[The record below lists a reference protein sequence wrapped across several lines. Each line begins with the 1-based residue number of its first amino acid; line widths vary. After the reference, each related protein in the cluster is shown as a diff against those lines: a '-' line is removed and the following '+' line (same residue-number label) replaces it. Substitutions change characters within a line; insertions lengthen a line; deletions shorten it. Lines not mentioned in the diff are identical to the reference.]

1 MFKWFNRLLSNKEDE
16 QQEVEINKDNNS
28 SQREVIG
35 KFRFP
40 IVPDNY
46 DFETESTNQLQVNE
60 TKIKSAD
67 IDYYNFETENKRRKE
82 RMERIKETQ
91 DKHSFKTTSFVSPVH
106 GNSTKVNISKP
117 INNPSTFENVKRAS
131 SNLDLYS
138 TLYKKVLE
146 NPISKEKTTEKSSE
160 ELDEYHQDVENSFP
174 IEVTSVAELQIEE
187 RIATEEIILKEEI
200 PNADIV
206 EAQVFEEAVIIKED
220 LVQKE
225 SIANRVPFNVIMFR
239 EDKEKLQESKV
250 THTGAYNLPKIDLLK
265 QAPSVVNNDN
275 DWIIKQAEVLD
286 KALHDFNV
294 GAKVVNYTAG
304 PSVTRYEVQP
314 EPGVKVN
321 KITNLAD
328 DLKLCLSA
336 KDIRIEAPIPGK
348 NTVGIEVPNKNS
360 RPVFLREI
368 IQSNIFA
375 QSSSP
380 LTVALGLD
388 IGGAPII
395 TDLQKMPH
403 GLIAGSTG
411 SGKSVCINSI
421 LVSIMYKANPSDVK
435 LMLIDPKMVE
445 LAPYNDIPHLIC
457 PVITDVKAATQALK
471 WAVEEMERRYELF
484 ASMGVRDLSRY
495 NEIASQDNTIP
506 KQPLMLIIIDE
517 LADLMM
523 VSPQDVE
530 EAICRIAQKARACGI
545 HLLLAT
551 QRPSVDVI
559 TGLIKA
565 NVPTRTAFS
574 VASQIDSRTILD
586 TSGAEK
592 LLGKGDML
600 FLANG
605 SSKPVRLQGTFVSDD
620 EIEKVVSFVRNQQKV
635 EYMFNQ
641 EHFINIS
648 SVASEDKDDLFKEAC
663 EFVVSQGS
671 ASTSMIQ
678 RRYRIGYNRAARLID
693 MMEDYGVISS
703 ANGSKARDVLISQ
716 DDLDALN

>member
-1 MFKWFNRLLSNKEDE
+1 MFKWFNKLLSNKEDDFKDLK
-16 QQEVEINKDNNS
+16 EVDINKEIHIPKS
-28 SQREVIG
+28 EVKG

-46 DFETESTNQLQVNE
+46 DFETENTNQLSSDE
-60 TKIKSAD
+60 TGNKSPE
-67 IDYYNFETENKRRKE
+67 IDNYDYELENKRRKE
-82 RMERIKETQ
+82 RMERIKDTQ
-91 DKHSFKTTSFVSPVH
+91 DKHSFKSSSFVSPVH
-106 GNSTKVNISKP
+106 GNSSKKDISNP
-117 INNPSTFENVKRAS
+117 TNNTSAYENVKRAS

-146 NPISKEKTTEKSSE
+146 NPSKVEKTTEKDSE
-160 ELDEYHQDVENSFP
+160 ELDDYHPVVETY
-174 IEVTSVAELQIEE
+174 IQ
-187 RIATEEIILKEEI
+187 
-200 PNADIV
+200 DIV
-206 EAQVFEEAVIIKED
+206 ECDKEIEKPIETDEITVIEEEPIVEEQLHEVVLPTKDDSVQV
-220 LVQKE
+220 E

-239 EDKEKLQESKV
+239 EDKEKLKDSTV
-250 THTGAYNLPKIDLLK
+250 VSTGKYSFPKIDFLK

-275 DWIIKQAEVLD
+275 EWIIKQAEVLD
-286 KALHDFNV
+286 KALNDFNV

-304 PSVTRYEVQP
+304 PSVTRYEVHP

-360 RPVFLREI
+360 RPVLIREI
-368 IQSNIFA
+368 IQSNNFI

-388 IGGAPII
+388 IGGTPIV

-421 LVSIMYKANPSDVK
+421 LVSIMYKANPCDVK

-484 ASMGVRDLSRY
+484 AEMGVRDLSRY
-495 NEIASQDNTIP
+495 NEIASRDNTIP

-586 TSGAEK
+586 SSGAEK

-620 EIEKVVSFVRNQQKV
+620 EIEKVVEFVKTQQKV
-635 EYMFNQ
+635 EYMFSQ

-648 SVASEDKDDLFKEAC
+648 SVASEDKDELFKEAC

-703 ANGSKARDVLISQ
+703 ANGSKPRDVLVSQ

>member
-1 MFKWFNRLLSNKEDE
+1 MFKWFNKLLSNKEDDLKDLKE
-16 QQEVEINKDNNS
+16 IDINKEIHIPKS
-28 SQREVIG
+28 EVKG

-46 DFETESTNQLQVNE
+46 DFETENTNQLSSDE
-60 TKIKSAD
+60 TGYKSPE
-67 IDYYNFETENKRRKE
+67 IDNYDFEMENKRRKE
-82 RMERIKETQ
+82 RMERIKDTQ
-91 DKHSFKTTSFVSPVH
+91 DKHSFKSSSFVSPVH
-106 GNSTKVNISKP
+106 GNSSKKDISNP
-117 INNPSTFENVKRAS
+117 TNNTSAYENVKRAS

-146 NPISKEKTTEKSSE
+146 NPSKVEKTTEKASE
-160 ELDEYHQDVENSFP
+160 ELDSYHPVVETYIQNIVECDMEIEKP
-174 IEVTSVAELQIEE
+174 IETDEITVIEE
-187 RIATEEIILKEEI
+187 E
-200 PNADIV
+200 PIV
-206 EAQVFEEAVIIKED
+206 EEQLQEVVIPTKDDSVQV
-220 LVQKE
+220 E

-239 EDKEKLQESKV
+239 EDKEKLKDSTV
-250 THTGAYNLPKIDLLK
+250 VSTGEYSFPKIDFLK

-275 DWIIKQAEVLD
+275 EWIIKQAEVLD
-286 KALHDFNV
+286 KALNDFNV
-294 GAKVVNYTAG
+294 AAKVVNYTAG
-304 PSVTRYEVQP
+304 PSVTRYEVHP

-360 RPVFLREI
+360 RPVLIREI
-368 IQSNIFA
+368 IQSNNFR

-388 IGGAPII
+388 IGGTPIV

-484 ASMGVRDLSRY
+484 AEMGVRDLSRY
-495 NEIASQDNTIP
+495 NEIASRDNTIP

-586 TSGAEK
+586 SSGAEK

-620 EIEKVVSFVRNQQKV
+620 EIEKVVEFVKNQQKV
-635 EYMFNQ
+635 EYMFSQ

-648 SVASEDKDDLFKEAC
+648 SVASEDKDELFKEAC

-703 ANGSKARDVLISQ
+703 ANGSKPRDVLVSQ